1 MCEKQELVTID
12 GPSGVGKSTVSKKVA
27 AILGYTYLDTGA
39 MYRGAGYFLK
49 AEGVDLKNAE
59 ETRNALS
66 RLELQLVLPGPDKDD
81 VGVIVNGRD
90 VSEEV
95 RSPDMAMVA
104 SKVSAIPIVRQ
115 ILTDLQKSYGKT
127 GKIVA
132 EGRDM
137 GTVVFPQAAYKFFL
151 DARPEVRAARRVRQL
166 QLRGVEADYLEIL
179 EMTRLRDKN
188 DSEREIAPLKCA
200 ADAIRVDTTEMT
212 LEEVVAAIIGA
223 VREKRVTG

>member
-223 VREKRVTG
+223 VREKQATY